1 MTLMR
6 SWDKGCIN
14 FSQRYLSGTRTS
26 WSKQLTNLRVVST
39 LFNTEQESRLDLS
52 NALDKE
58 LHCFNFQQ
66 QGKEK
71 QTVFDKELSEHM
83 RNE

>member
-1 MTLMR
+1 MTLMK

-14 FSQRYLSGTRTS
+14 FSQSYLSGTRTS
-26 WSKQLTNLRVVST
+26 WSKQLTNRVVST
-39 LFNTEQESRLDLS
+39 LFNTEQESRLDLG

-58 LHCFNFQQ
+58 LHCFCFQQ